1 MNRLSQIAI
10 KIPEKPQIRTG
21 EAVDGLPI
29 ISNTVEVYMRVDLT
43 NCRDQSIEQFREV
56 LIFINGN
63 ILDFGQ
69 IAVRILPLKY
79 RMES

>member
-29 ISNTVEVYMRVDLT
+29 ISNTVQIYTGVDLT

-63 ILDFGQ
+63 VLNFGQ

>member
-1 MNRLSQIAI
+1 
-10 KIPEKPQIRTG
+10 
-21 EAVDGLPI
+21 
-29 ISNTVEVYMRVDLT
+29 MRVDLT

-63 ILDFGQ
+63 VLNFGQ